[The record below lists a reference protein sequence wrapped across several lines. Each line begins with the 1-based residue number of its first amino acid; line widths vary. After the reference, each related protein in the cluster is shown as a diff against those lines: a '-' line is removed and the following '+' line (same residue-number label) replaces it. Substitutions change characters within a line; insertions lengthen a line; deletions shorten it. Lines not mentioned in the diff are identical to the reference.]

1 MKDPWNCAMI
11 SLYRK
16 MTGGYRMYQS
26 GQVLVYGPHGA
37 CRVLEL
43 QHQQQGGKTVT
54 YLVLE
59 PLGQTGSR
67 YMVPTYNQ
75 VAMAK
80 LRPLLTRRELEELP
94 KNASA
99 QQSEWV
105 QDERQRKLLYR
116 ELIGGTDRVRLLGI
130 MISVMRYKEIQAS
143 NGRKCHI
150 CDENFLRDA
159 ERVLCGEIGAVLDLE
174 PAAARAWLYEKL
186 Q

>member
-1 MKDPWNCAMI
+1 
-11 SLYRK
+11 
-16 MTGGYRMYQS
+16 MYQY

-43 QHQQQGGKTVT
+43 QHQQQSGKTVT

-59 PLGQTGSR
+59 PLWQTGAR
-67 YMVPTYNQ
+67 FMVPTHNE

-94 KNASA
+94 MSATA
-99 QQSEWV
+99 QQNEWV
-105 QDERQRKLLYR
+105 PDEGQRKMLYR
-116 ELIGGTDRVRLLGI
+116 ELIGGTDRVKLLGM
-130 MISVMRYKEIQAS
+130 MISVMRHKEIQAL

-159 ERVLCGEIGAVLDLE
+159 ERVLCGEIGAVLELDH
-174 PAAARAWLYEKL
+174 AAAKAWLYEKL
-186 Q
+186 R